1 MAQFIEFIG
10 NHWVLSGTWLALVTA
25 IFLLHGRT
33 AARAVGPQQVVMLI
47 NRSDAVVID
56 IREKKDFDSGHIV
69 DSINIP
75 LSKLQQ
81 RIAELE
87 KYREKPLVVVDKLG
101 QHASEACNTLQKAGY
116 SQAVKLAGGLSE
128 WKAQSLPLIQK

>member
-1 MAQFIEFIG
+1 MSQFIEFVG
-10 NHWVLSGTWLALVTA
+10 NHWVLSGAWLVLVMA
-25 IFLLHGRT
+25 IYFLHSRT
-33 AARAVGPQQVVMLI
+33 AARAVGPQQAVTLI
-47 NRSDAVVID
+47 NRSDAVVLD
-56 IREKKDFDSGHIV
+56 VRDKKDFDSGHIV

-75 LSKLQQ
+75 LSKLSQ

-101 QHASEACNTLQKAGY
+101 QHASEACSTLQKAGY